1 MKDTC
6 DKLLLFKSMTE
17 YSNNYVIQ
25 IVKVCEMILQDS
37 VKLHRVLANNPEFWC
52 VFTEK

>member
-25 IVKVCEMILQDS
+25 IIKVCEMILQRFCKIAQS
-37 VKLHRVLANNPEFWC
+37 ISK
-52 VFTEK
+52 